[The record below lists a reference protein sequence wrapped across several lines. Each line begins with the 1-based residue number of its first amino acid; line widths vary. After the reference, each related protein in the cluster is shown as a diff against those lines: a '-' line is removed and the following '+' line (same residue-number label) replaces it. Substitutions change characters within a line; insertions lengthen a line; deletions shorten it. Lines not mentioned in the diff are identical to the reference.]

1 MKKNKVNLRL
11 PTLEEF
17 QNLVNFLSDDI
28 KALNFQNY
36 WYLTSDQPE
45 NKTFVQ
51 VFNPIEND
59 QMIEHISYEYNVRLV
74 YDDGISIE
82 WEKNDEV
89 SLVKKGKTKF
99 TFEQAQEHIHNV
111 QFDAWYSSLQNAI
124 KNENKEIF
132 YNNFSKNDII
142 NQIDEINESV
152 ENIKEAYEERI
163 ELLEDEIKRLR
174 IIIEYLE
181 NQNGY
186 KI

>member
-1 MKKNKVNLRL
+1 MKTNKSNLRL

-17 QNLVNFLSDDI
+17 KNLVNFLSDDI
-28 KALNFQNY
+28 QALNFQNY

-45 NKTFVQ
+45 NKEFVK

-59 QMIEHISYEYNVRLV
+59 DMVEHISYEYNLRLV
-74 YDDGISIE
+74 YDDGKTIE

-99 TFEQAQEHIHNV
+99 TLDKALEHIQNV
-111 QFDAWYSSLQNAI
+111 GFDA
-124 KNENKEIF
+124 EKEQIVS
-132 YNNFSKNDII
+132 NSNCL
-142 NQIDEINESV
+142 NQIEEYV
-152 ENIKEAYEERI
+152 ENIKETYEERI

>member
-51 VFNPIEND
+51 VFNPIENG
-59 QMIEHISYEYNVRLV
+59 QMVEHISYEYNVRLV

-89 SLVKKGKTKF
+89 SLTKKGKTKF
-99 TFEQAQEHIHNV
+99 TLDDALEHI
-111 QFDAWYSSLQNAI
+111 QSIIFDA
-124 KNENKEIF
+124 EKEQIVS
-132 YNNFSKNDII
+132 NSNCL
-142 NQIDEINESV
+142 NQIEEYV
-152 ENIKEAYEERI
+152 ENIKETYEDQI

-181 NQNGY
+181 NQNR
-186 KI
+186 